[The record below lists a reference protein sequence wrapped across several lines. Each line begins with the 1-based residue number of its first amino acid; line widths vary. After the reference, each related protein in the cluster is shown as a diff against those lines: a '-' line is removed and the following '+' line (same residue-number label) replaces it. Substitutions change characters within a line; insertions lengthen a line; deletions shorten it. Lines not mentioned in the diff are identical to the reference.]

1 MHKQSLVSTFKMRVS
16 CFSLFHIRAKWISFG
31 SGLLVWQ
38 KEQVVIVR
46 YFSMIQN
53 KGWKANV
60 QLLEVGCRGFVAIS
74 TSRILQ
80 EMVVVG
86 RPARQRSD
94 LSRAAENGSQ
104 WLCMKRK
111 ASTWALMWIDGI
123 QGVRPKHWESLLNHL
138 EVSWAYQRNI
148 KERGRLVDNLK
159 DATPP
164 FDHPAV

>member
-16 CFSLFHIRAKWISFG
+16 CFSLFHIRANWISFG

-86 RPARQRSD
+86 RPARQRSKTSPE
-94 LSRAAENGSQ
+94 LLKMAVSGSVWRERPLPGRSSELMVSRGWGHNTGHHCWTIWRCPGPISETS
-104 WLCMKRK
+104 RK
-111 ASTWALMWIDGI
+111 EGD
-123 QGVRPKHWESLLNHL
+123 
-138 EVSWAYQRNI
+138 
-148 KERGRLVDNLK
+148 
-159 DATPP
+159 
-164 FDHPAV
+164 